1 MSGRAERMIKF
12 VNMYFNMLIKLS
24 LAVILGGVVGY
35 EREHRSSPAG
45 LRTHILVCIGA
56 AIVQITA
63 FDFYLNHKGEF
74 NTDPM
79 RLGAQVIS
87 GIGFLGAGTII
98 KEGANIRGLTT
109 AASLWAVA
117 CIGLT
122 IGTGLYIEAVAA
134 TIFIYGSLEGL
145 KRIEKKISR
154 KKRNTFLQVTIEN
167 KTGRFSDIGN
177 VFGFMGIEVLNLESK
192 RDANNI
198 IIKYDIKV
206 PEHISNEVL
215 MEKAMLQDG
224 VLGVKIL

>member
-1 MSGRAERMIKF
+1 M
-12 VNMYFNMLIKLS
+12 NMYIDMLIKLS
-24 LAVILGGVVGY
+24 LSVILGGVVGY

-56 AIVQITA
+56 TIVQITA
-63 FDFYLNHKGEF
+63 FDFYLNHKGQF

-117 CIGLT
+117 CIGLM
-122 IGTGLYIEAVAA
+122 IGTGLYIEAITA
-134 TIFIYGSLEGL
+134 TIFIYASLEGL

-154 KKRNTFLQVTIEN
+154 KKRNIYLQVVVEN

-177 VFGFMGIEVLNLESK
+177 AFGFMGIEILNIESQREDNK
-192 RDANNI
+192 VI
-198 IIKYDIKV
+198 IQYNLRV
-206 PEHISNEVL
+206 PEHITNEEL

-224 VLGVKIL
+224 VKGVKF

>member
-1 MSGRAERMIKF
+1 M
-12 VNMYFNMLIKLS
+12 
-24 LAVILGGVVGY
+24 VGY

-45 LRTHILVCIGA
+45 LRTHILVCMGA
-56 AIVQITA
+56 VIVQITA

-117 CIGLT
+117 CIGLA
-122 IGTGLYIEAVAA
+122 IGTGLYIEALTA

-145 KRIEKKISR
+145 KRIENKISK
-154 KKRNTFLQVTIEN
+154 KKRNIYLEVTVAN
-167 KTGRFSDIGN
+167 KTGRLTDIVN
-177 VFGFMGIEVLNLESK
+177 VFAFMGIEASHMESK
-192 RDANNI
+192 WDDKNVM
-198 IIKYDIKV
+198 IKYDLRV
-206 PEHISNEVL
+206 PKQISNEVL
-215 MEKAMLQDG
+215 IEKAMLQDG
-224 VLGVKIL
+224 VLGVRFI

>member
-1 MSGRAERMIKF
+1 MIKPM
-12 VNMYFNMLIKLS
+12 NMYIDMLIKLS
-24 LAVILGGVVGY
+24 LAVLLGGVVGY

-134 TIFIYGSLEGL
+134 TIFIYASLEGL
-145 KRIEKKISR
+145 KRIEKKISK
-154 KKRNTFLQVTIEN
+154 KKRNVYLQVTVEN
-167 KTGRFSDIGN
+167 KTGRLSDIGN
-177 VFGFMGIEVLNLESK
+177 VFGFMGIEAVNIESQREENK
-192 RDANNI
+192 VV
-198 IIKYDIKV
+198 IKYDIRV
-206 PEHISNEVL
+206 PEHITNEILV
-215 MEKAMLQDG
+215 EKTMLQDG
-224 VLGVKIL
+224 VLGVKLV